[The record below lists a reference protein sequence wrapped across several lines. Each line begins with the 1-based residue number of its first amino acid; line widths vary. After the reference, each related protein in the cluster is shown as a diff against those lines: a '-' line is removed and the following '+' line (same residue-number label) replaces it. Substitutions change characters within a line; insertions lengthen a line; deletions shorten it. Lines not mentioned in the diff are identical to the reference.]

1 MNCILPLLQRK
12 TSYNLQDT
20 EFDPTSVTLSD
31 FVPDADVKD
40 FDDHTRLWFPAFIFF
55 LIKLCFPG

>member
-40 FDDHTRLWFPAFIFF
+40 FDDHTRL
-55 LIKLCFPG
+55 